1 MSLPYFMVSLLPFLW
16 YLFTINHSAIHG
28 WLFTYKALGVSLFS
42 LLLLQVKIANID
54 DSAL

>member
-1 MSLPYFMVSLLPFLW
+1 MSLPYFMVSLLPILW
-16 YLFTINHSAIHG
+16 YLFTIKHSAIRK